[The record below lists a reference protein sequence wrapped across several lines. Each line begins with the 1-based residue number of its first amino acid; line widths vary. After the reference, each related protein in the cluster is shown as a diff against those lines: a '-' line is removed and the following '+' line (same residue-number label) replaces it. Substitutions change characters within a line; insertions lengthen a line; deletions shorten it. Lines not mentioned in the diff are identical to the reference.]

1 MPDYLFLDKS
11 TKPTERQ
18 LKEAIADTYKY
29 WIEIKKRIAELYGD
43 TKGEWKF
50 YSKKSGWT
58 LKTLLNNRNL
68 FFFQP
73 FANYFSLTFV
83 FGEKAANVIEESDV
97 SEALKIVLRDAKNYA
112 EGRSLLVNVKTR
124 DDLVD
129 VNKLIDVKVKN

>member
-11 TKPTERQ
+11 TQPTERQ
-18 LKEAIADTYKY
+18 LKEAIADTYEY
-29 WIEIKKRIAELYGD
+29 WIEIKNRIAELYGD

-58 LKTLLNNRNL
+58 LKTLLKKRNL

-83 FGEKAANVIEESDV
+83 FGDKAVNVIEESDV
-97 SEALKIVLRDAKNYA
+97 SEALKRVLRDSKKYA
-112 EGRSLLVNVKTR
+112 EGRGMLVDVKAR
-124 DDLVD
+124 NDLVD